1 MPKFKVDLSNCD
13 REPIHIPGL
22 VQSWGFLV
30 VVNAATSIINY
41 VSANILDYLNITAGS
56 ILGQKLASLEERISS
71 KDNPNPIS
79 AFLESAKRKQ
89 ETEAYEIRFKEKQ
102 FDLLI
107 HSHNQQIY
115 LEFEWKSEGLGI
127 DIHNQIG
134 RHVSAILATNNL
146 PEILSRATSI
156 VKQLIGYDRVMI
168 YQFME
173 DAHGKVVAEARNEE
187 LDPFLDLHYPASD
200 IPAQARLLYKA
211 NKVRLIADVHSP
223 TSAILALT
231 DSPVDLS
238 HSVLRAV
245 SPMHIQYL
253 KNMGVAS
260 SFSIS
265 LMCKGELWG
274 LIACH
279 NYTPKFISHRLREG
293 ARLLGQIISS
303 SIEFKEEEIVN
314 ADQKRHKAV
323 FEKIISELRLG
334 IDIRDAVL
342 NPSVSFLH
350 IVKATGVFMRYEGR
364 VIKDGTIPSAEQ
376 IERIIDWLTENHD
389 DSLFHTNKLVEVMP
403 DASEFANIASG
414 ILACTISRELKEYI
428 IWFRPEYTES
438 ITWAGNPD
446 KPVEVDENGEQKI
459 SPRKSFE
466 SFKTIVRHTTERWK
480 VYEQNIAERFKEELL
495 YIINKKASEIRVL
508 NEKLKEAYDELETF
522 SSTISHDLKTPLTV
536 IKSYAQLL
544 ERNKSLDDDGKNF
557 AARISFGIAR
567 MNTLIAEVL
576 DYSKVGR
583 SEISFE
589 PIDMGNMLQTIKS
602 EVVTAFNN
610 PKLVFNIGSTPV
622 VHGDQTMIY
631 QVFLN
636 LISNAVKYSRLS
648 DPSIVTI
655 EGSENEYEVVYK
667 VQDNGIGIDPK
678 HYHKV
683 FELFKRVNVKTDYE
697 GTGVGLAIVKRIL
710 EKHKANIWIDGR
722 PGLGSI
728 FWIKFRKPN

>member
-13 REPIHIPGL
+13 REPIHIPGQ
-22 VQSWGFLV
+22 VQSWGFIV
-30 VVNAATSIINY
+30 VVNATSNIINY
-41 VSANILDYLNITAGS
+41 VSSNILDHLNVTAGS
-56 ILGQKLASLEERISS
+56 ILGQSLATFEQKISS
-71 KDNPNPIS
+71 KENPNPLA
-79 AFLESAKRKQ
+79 AFVESAKRKQ
-89 ETEAYEIRFKEKQ
+89 ESESYQIYFEEQR
-102 FDLLI
+102 FDLII
-107 HSHNQQIY
+107 HCHSQQIY
-115 LEFEWKSEGLGI
+115 LEFELRIESEVP

-134 RHVSAILATNNL
+134 RHVSAILATSNL
-146 PEILSRATSI
+146 PDILSRAASI

-168 YQFME
+168 YKFME
-173 DAHGKVVAEARNEE
+173 DAHGKVVAEARNEDLE
-187 LDPFLDLHYPASD
+187 PFLDLHYPASD

-211 NKVRLIADVHSP
+211 NKVRLIADVYSS

-231 DSPVDLS
+231 DNPVDLT

-245 SPMHIQYL
+245 SPIHIQYL

-279 NYTPKFISHRLREG
+279 NYTPKFISHRVREG

-303 SIEFKEEEIVN
+303 SVEFKEEEIVN
-314 ADQKRHKAV
+314 ADQKKHKAV

-334 IDIRDAVL
+334 VDIKDAVL

-350 IVKATGVFMRYEGR
+350 IVKATGVFMRYEGK
-364 VIKDGTIPSAEQ
+364 VIKDGIIPSADQ
-376 IERIIDWLTENHD
+376 IEKIIEWVSEKQDE
-389 DSLFHTNKLVEVMP
+389 SLFHTNKLVDIMP
-403 DASEFANIASG
+403 SASEFANIASG
-414 ILACTISRELKEYI
+414 ILVCTISRELKEYI
-428 IWFRPEYTES
+428 IWFRPEYAES

-466 SFKTIVRHTTERWK
+466 SFKTIVQHTTERWK
-480 VYEQNIAERFKEELL
+480 VYEQNLAERFKEELL

-557 AARISFGIAR
+557 AARISFGITR

-583 SEISFE
+583 SEINFQ
-589 PIDMGNMLQTIKS
+589 PIDMSSLLHTIKN
-602 EVVTAFNN
+602 EVATAFNN
-610 PKLVFNIGSTPV
+610 PNMVFNVGGTPV
-622 VHGDQTMIY
+622 VYGDQTMIY

-648 DPSIVTI
+648 NPSIITI

-678 HYHKV
+678 HYNKV

-722 PGLGSI
+722 PGVGSI
-728 FWIKFRKPN
+728 FWIKFRKPQ